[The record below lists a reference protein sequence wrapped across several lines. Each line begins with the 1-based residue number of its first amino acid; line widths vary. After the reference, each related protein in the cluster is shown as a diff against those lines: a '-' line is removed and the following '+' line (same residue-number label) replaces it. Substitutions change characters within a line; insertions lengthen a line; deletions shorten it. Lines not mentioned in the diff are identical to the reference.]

1 MQGFLV
7 CSQCGQTFAE
17 FQKGGLLGCAGCY
30 GVFASELSRIFKR
43 LHGATQHCLAE
54 VESSK
59 EALHVLEAQLKDA
72 VAREAYEEAS
82 DLRDRILALKSTP
95 S

>member
-30 GVFASELSRIFKR
+30 SVFASELSRIFKR

-54 VESSK
+54 VQPAK
-59 EALHVLEAQLKDA
+59 ETVQDLEAQLKDA

-82 DLRDRILALKSTP
+82 GLRDRILALKSTL